1 MYIYTLDLVGV
12 FAFAVFGSYKA
23 LEKGFNAYGVITC
36 AALTALGGGTIRE
49 LILRHLP
56 IYFTNHTYLYVTLAA
71 AVLTIVVHEHFSKVR
86 RYVLVID
93 AIGLAAFAF
102 IGARKADMAGL
113 GLVGMVFF
121 AILTAAGGGILTD
134 IVTGDKPSPFSDELY
149 VFPAA
154 LGGSLYWLI
163 DAHRATFIATAIVL
177 AVPFAIRT
185 GWLAQRGEFGF
196 LQALASKFAVL
207 VHIVPALPYRTRPR
221 AVIAALPI
229 RESAYSPTMPPKS
242 RNSARTAVSSIRTS
256 LAIWHASGK
265 RRPASSAIRVATSDA
280 DISIRSRRPQPHAH
294 SVLMKVARRR
304 PETDGRET
312 GVVVRLY

>member
-1 MYIYTLDLVGV
+1 MHVYTLDLIGV

-23 LEKGFNAYGVITC
+23 LEKGFNTYGVITC

-49 LILRHLP
+49 VILRHLP
-56 IYFTNHTYLYVTLAA
+56 VYFTNHTYLYVTLAA
-71 AVLTIVVHEHFSKVR
+71 AVLTIVLYKHFLKVR

-93 AIGLAAFAF
+93 AVGLAAFAF

-196 LQALASKFAVL
+196 LQCLASKVAVL
-207 VHIVPALPYRTRPR
+207 TRIVPALPYRTGPGRSSRPSR
-221 AVIAALPI
+221 SATPILPNHAVPVTEQRPDLRVIDSRIVSHLVQ
-229 RESAYSPTMPPKS
+229 PPAGGS
-242 RNSARTAVSSIRTS
+242 R
-256 LAIWHASGK
+256 
-265 RRPASSAIRVATSDA
+265 
-280 DISIRSRRPQPHAH
+280 
-294 SVLMKVARRR
+294 
-304 PETDGRET
+304 
-312 GVVVRLY
+312 